1 VSIGAVGGHETIGA
15 DMDVVGR
22 GLVIAGA
29 VILVIGLALMFAD
42 KVPFVG
48 RLPGDVTFGGDRW
61 TVYAPIATS
70 IVVSLLLTAA
80 LSLFAWLARR

>member
-1 VSIGAVGGHETIGA
+1 MRQSMPNVDAIGRA
-15 DMDVVGR
+15 
-22 GLVIAGA
+22 LVIAGA

-48 RLPGDVTFGGDRW
+48 RLPGDFTFRGDRW

-70 IVVSLLLTAA
+70 IVVSLVLTAA

>member
-1 VSIGAVGGHETIGA
+1 MDGIGRA
-15 DMDVVGR
+15 
-22 GLVIAGA
+22 LVIAGV
-29 VILVIGLALMFAD
+29 VIVVIGLGLMFAD
-42 KVPFVG
+42 RVPLLG
-48 RLPGDVTFGGDRW
+48 RLPGDFTFGGDRW

>member
-1 VSIGAVGGHETIGA
+1 
-15 DMDVVGR
+15 MDAIGR
-22 GLVIAGA
+22 GLVIAGV
-29 VILVIGLALMFAD
+29 VIVAIGLALMFSD

-48 RLPGDVTFGGDRW
+48 RLPGDLTFGGDRW

-70 IVVSLLLTAA
+70 IVVSLVLTAA

>member
-1 VSIGAVGGHETIGA
+1 MDAIGRA
-15 DMDVVGR
+15 
-22 GLVIAGA
+22 LVIAGV

-42 KVPFVG
+42 RVPFVG
-48 RLPGDVTFGGDRW
+48 RLPGDFRFGADGW

-70 IVVSLLLTAA
+70 IVVSLVLTAA

>member
-1 VSIGAVGGHETIGA
+1 MDGIGRA
-15 DMDVVGR
+15 
-22 GLVIAGA
+22 LVIAGV
-29 VILVIGLALMFAD
+29 VIVVIGLALMFAD

-48 RLPGDVTFGGDRW
+48 RLPGDLRFGGDGG

-70 IVVSLLLTAA
+70 IIVSLVLTAA

>member
-1 VSIGAVGGHETIGA
+1 MPNVDAIGRA
-15 DMDVVGR
+15 
-22 GLVIAGA
+22 LVIAGA
-29 VILVIGLALMFAD
+29 VILVIGLALVFAD

-48 RLPGDVTFGGDRW
+48 RLPGDLTLRGDQW

-70 IVVSLLLTAA
+70 IVVSLVLTAA

>member
-1 VSIGAVGGHETIGA
+1 
-15 DMDVVGR
+15 MDVVGR
-22 GLVIAGA
+22 GLVIAGIVVLA
-29 VILVIGLALMFAD
+29 LGLALMFAD

-48 RLPGDVTFGGDRW
+48 RLPGDFTFSGDRW

-70 IVVSLLLTAA
+70 ILVSLVLTAA

>member
-1 VSIGAVGGHETIGA
+1 
-15 DMDVVGR
+15 MDVVGR
-22 GLVIAGA
+22 GLVIAGIVVLA
-29 VILVIGLALMFAD
+29 LGLALMFAD

-48 RLPGDVTFGGDRW
+48 RLPGDFTFSGDRW

-70 IVVSLLLTAA
+70 ILVSVVLTAA

>member
-1 VSIGAVGGHETIGA
+1 VGVHETIDPYVDA
-15 DMDVVGR
+15 LGR
-22 GLVIAGA
+22 ALVIAGV

-42 KVPFVG
+42 RVPLVG
-48 RLPGDVTFGGDRW
+48 RLPGDVTLRGDGW

-70 IVVSLLLTAA
+70 IVVSLVLTAA

>member
-1 VSIGAVGGHETIGA
+1 MRQSISNMDAIGRA
-15 DMDVVGR
+15 
-22 GLVIAGA
+22 LVIAGV

-48 RLPGDVTFGGDRW
+48 RLPGDVTLRGDGW
-61 TVYAPIATS
+61 TVYAPLATS
-70 IVVSLLLTAA
+70 IVVSLVLTAA